1 VASGIGRSVRHSA
14 CTADVLALGQ
24 PLTPLVVWFRGK
36 DLRLAD
42 NPVLDRAISLR
53 QQHPATTDIVPFFC
67 YDPRWMRPS
76 RCGPFRARY
85 LVETVD
91 DLRRNLRALGSD
103 LVVASGAP
111 EEYIPK
117 LVLPGTRCTV
127 FAQGEVASEEVAAE
141 RAVRRAVADF
151 GTLELVWGNSNMYHP
166 DDLRDVLDV
175 NNVPSPATKFM
186 KLLEEREVGVREPL
200 PAPANGDLGVV
211 DSIDLGI
218 DDTESTIRIDAVE
231 EDPRRAFKTPG
242 GETAALDRWRT
253 YLDSHA
259 VASYFDTRNGMIGE
273 DYSTKLGPALAHGA
287 ISPRSVLWMTRRYEA
302 EHGANKSSRW
312 IEFHLRVREYYK
324 YFAGTHGDAI
334 FRPGGPIRKRPAWR
348 DDHEAFLR
356 WKEGRTG
363 WPLVDAS
370 MKELAATGFMS
381 NRGRQIVAS
390 FLCHDL
396 GLDWRLGARH
406 FEWALVDY
414 DCDSNWGNWVAAAG
428 LTGGRVNIFN
438 VRKQSK
444 QYDERGQYVR
454 LWLPELADVP
464 ADEIHEPRPG
474 ALASVR

>member
-1 VASGIGRSVRHSA
+1 
-14 CTADVLALGQ
+14 
-24 PLTPLVVWFRGK
+24 
-36 DLRLAD
+36 
-42 NPVLDRAISLR
+42 
-53 QQHPATTDIVPFFC
+53 
-67 YDPRWMRPS
+67 MRPS

-85 LVETVD
+85 LIETVD

-111 EEYIPK
+111 EEHIPK

-141 RAVRRAVADF
+141 RAVRRAIDDF

-175 NNVPSPATKFM
+175 NDVPSPATKFM
-186 KLLEEREVGVREPL
+186 KLLDEREVDVREPL

-211 DSIDLGI
+211 HLDDLVDLVDLIDLDDLDDPI
-218 DDTESTIRIDAVE
+218 DPEKVAPSIRIDAVE

-242 GETAALDRWRT
+242 GETAALARWRT

-273 DYSTKLGPALAHGA
+273 DYSTKLGPALAHDA

-302 EHGANKSSRW
+302 EHGANKSTSW
-312 IEFHLRVREYYK
+312 IEFELRVREYYK

-334 FRPGGPIRKRPAWR
+334 FRAGGPIRKRPAWR

-381 NRGRQIVAS
+381 NRGRQNVAS

-396 GLDWRLGARH
+396 GLDWRLGARY
-406 FEWALVDY
+406 FETALVDY
-414 DCDSNWGNWVAAAG
+414 DVESNWGNWVAAAG

-438 VRKQSK
+438 MRKQSK
-444 QYDERGQYVR
+444 QYDERGEYVR

-474 ALASVR
+474 ALASVRFK